1 LRFPCYI
8 SENSLLRSKIPCS
21 AEQGILAQLFEIAPD
36 NWAPITKNCLKNRK
50 FPVLF
55 PASTE
60 FEAQTGS
67 HRPGSSA
74 TEGHHSRC
82 PSIVQCYPEMATR
95 QETLRGRCGFDGVS
109 GYFHCKDALFGILFM
124 MGSRA
129 ANGRRL
135 PVMTTALLCSIAFA
149 MDRFAWK

>member
-1 LRFPCYI
+1 
-8 SENSLLRSKIPCS
+8 
-21 AEQGILAQLFEIAPD
+21 
-36 NWAPITKNCLKNRK
+36 
-50 FPVLF
+50 
-55 PASTE
+55 
-60 FEAQTGS
+60 
-67 HRPGSSA
+67 
-74 TEGHHSRC
+74 
-82 PSIVQCYPEMATR
+82 MATR

-149 MDRFAWK
+149 MDRFAWKCRIGVLHLEPIGRCAEVSLTPWLVRVPPQSAHTL